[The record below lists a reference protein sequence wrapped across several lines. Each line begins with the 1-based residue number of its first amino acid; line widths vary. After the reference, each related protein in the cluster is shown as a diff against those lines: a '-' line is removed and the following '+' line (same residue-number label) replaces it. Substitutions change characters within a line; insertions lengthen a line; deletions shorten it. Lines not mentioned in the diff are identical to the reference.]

1 MRPGLGETKGVLH
14 MFLASIGDTVE
25 RGFEVF
31 FAWIPA
37 LIGALAI
44 LIIGYIVARV
54 LAGVVARVL
63 QRVGLDRTLHSGTAG
78 RWVAKLTASPSR
90 LLGSITFWVVFLGA
104 ISLAV
109 TALGIDA
116 LTDFVGAVYAYLP
129 NVLAAILIFVVA
141 GAIAAAVGGL
151 VARTMGDT
159 TTGKLVGTVVPI
171 LIMAVAGFMILD
183 QLKIAP
189 EIVTIT
195 YASLMGAIALGMALA
210 FGLGGRDVAARML
223 EGAYAAGQLNREQ
236 VKRDLEVGRERA
248 RQEAERVKAQVEEKA
263 EGDELAGVRTGSDV
277 TETQE
282 VRFEPSAELTE
293 EVQPGAKPTRP
304 SR

>member
-1 MRPGLGETKGVLH
+1 ML
-14 MFLASIGDTVE
+14 LASIGDTIE

-37 LIGALAI
+37 LLGALAI

-54 LAGVVARVL
+54 LAGLVARVL
-63 QRVGLDRTLHSGTAG
+63 QRVGLDRTVRSGTAG
-78 RWVAKLTASPSR
+78 EWIAKVTASPSR
-90 LLGSITFWVVFLGA
+90 LLGSVTFWVVFLGA

-116 LTDFVGAVYAYLP
+116 LTDFVGAIYAYLP
-129 NVLAAILIFVVA
+129 NVLAAILIFIVA
-141 GAIAAAVGGL
+141 GAIAAGVGT
-151 VARTMGDT
+151 VVTRTMGET
-159 TTGKLVGTVVPI
+159 TTGKMVGTVVPV
-171 LIMAVAGFMILD
+171 LIMAIAGFMILD

-223 EGAYAAGQLNREQ
+223 EGAYAAGQRNREQ
-236 VKRDLEVGRERA
+236 IKSDLRQGRERA
-248 RQEAERVKAQVEEKA
+248 RVEAERVKARVEEPA
-263 EGDELAGVRTGSDV
+263 EGDDLAGVRTGSDV

-282 VRFEPSAELTE
+282 VRFEPSEQLTQ
-293 EVQPGAKPTRP
+293 EVEGGQQPR
-304 SR
+304 R

>member
-1 MRPGLGETKGVLH
+1 MSRMISSKRNFDRSGPSCSAMAVEPATSATSTETILRSPVVVATAIGLVISARRLRTEGPGMPLGHRATKGVLH

-44 LIIGYIVARV
+44 LIIGYIIARV
-54 LAGVVARVL
+54 LAGLVARVL

-109 TALGIDA
+109 TVLGLVA
-116 LTDFVGAVYAYLP
+116 LTDFVGAIYAYLP

-141 GAIAAAVGGL
+141 GAIAAAV
-151 VARTMGDT
+151 
-159 TTGKLVGTVVPI
+159 
-171 LIMAVAGFMILD
+171 
-183 QLKIAP
+183 
-189 EIVTIT
+189 
-195 YASLMGAIALGMALA
+195 
-210 FGLGGRDVAARML
+210 
-223 EGAYAAGQLNREQ
+223 
-236 VKRDLEVGRERA
+236 
-248 RQEAERVKAQVEEKA
+248 
-263 EGDELAGVRTGSDV
+263 
-277 TETQE
+277 
-282 VRFEPSAELTE
+282 
-293 EVQPGAKPTRP
+293 
-304 SR
+304 

>member
-1 MRPGLGETKGVLH
+1 

-37 LIGALAI
+37 LLGAIAI

-54 LAGVVARVL
+54 LGGLVTRVL

-78 RWVAKLTASPSR
+78 NWVAKATSSPSR
-90 LLGSITFWVVFLGA
+90 LLGSLTFWVVFLGA

-116 LTDFVGAVYAYLP
+116 LTDFVGEVYAYLP
-129 NVLAAILIFVVA
+129 NVLAAILIFIVA
-141 GAIAAAVGGL
+141 GAIAAAVGTL

-159 TTGKLVGTVVPI
+159 TTGKVVGTVVPI
-171 LIMAVAGFMILD
+171 LIMVVASFMILN

-195 YASLMGAIALGMALA
+195 YASLLGAIALAMALA

-223 EGAYAAGQLNREQ
+223 EGAYAAGERNRETI
-236 VKRDLEVGRERA
+236 KRDLQQGRDRA
-248 RQEAERVKAQVEEKA
+248 RQDAERITAEAEQTVD
-263 EGDELAGVRTGSDV
+263 GDELAGVRGSSAGEAEDV
-277 TETQE
+277 R
-282 VRFEPSAELTE
+282 VEPSEQLTQP
-293 EVQPGAKPTRP
+293 VQPVTQPPSTPPRSTTTR
-304 SR
+304 

>member
-1 MRPGLGETKGVLH
+1 
-14 MFLASIGDTVE
+14 MFLADIGDTVD

-37 LIGALAI
+37 LLGAIAI

-54 LAGVVARVL
+54 LGGLVGRVL

-78 RWVAKLTASPSR
+78 NWVAKVTSSPSR
-90 LLGSITFWVVFLGA
+90 LLGSLTFWIVFLGA

-116 LTDFVGAVYAYLP
+116 LTDFVGEIYAYLP
-129 NVLAAILIFVVA
+129 NVLAAILIFIVA
-141 GAIAAAVGGL
+141 GAIAAAVGTL

-159 TTGKLVGTVVPI
+159 TTGKVVGTVVPI
-171 LIMAVAGFMILD
+171 LIMAIASFMILN

-195 YASLMGAIALGMALA
+195 YASLLGAIALAMALA
-210 FGLGGRDVAARML
+210 FGLGGREVAARML
-223 EGAYAAGQLNREQ
+223 EGAYAAGQRNSEQ
-236 VKRDLEVGRERA
+236 IKRDLQQGREKA
-248 RQEAERVKAQVEEKA
+248 REDAERIKAKAEEKV
-263 EGDELAGVRTGSDV
+263 EGDELVGVRGSSAGETEDV
-277 TETQE
+277 Q
-282 VRFEPSAELTE
+282 FEPSEQLTQQ
-293 EVQPGAKPTRP
+293 VQPGTPPPSTPPRGTTTR
-304 SR
+304 